1 MRRLYNVGIHLYRF
15 AIYLASFTN
24 EKAAEWIRGR
34 KDIFIRLR
42 KDFEGSTQPLVWF
55 HCASL
60 GEFEQGRPV
69 IEAFR
74 EKFPNY
80 KILLTFFSPSGY
92 EARKD
97 YKGADY
103 IYYLP
108 LDTPSNAKQFTEIAK
123 PSLALFVKYEFW
135 FNYLMELQK
144 RKIPVFLVSARFR
157 ENQYFFTRAGAWFR
171 NQLKLYHTLF
181 LQDKNSESILRKFEI
196 INTLVCGDTRFD
208 RVINIA
214 QQPFSDEVVSE
225 FKNKHRLWLCGS
237 TWENDEIP
245 IFKVFNDLVQSGSTI
260 KLLIVPHEV
269 SEERIT
275 NIQLNCPNSIR
286 YSTATTETSKKAN
299 VMILD
304 KMGMLSFLY
313 RFADIAYVGGG
324 FNKGIHNLPE
334 AAVYAIPV
342 LFGPKYHKF
351 IEAEDL
357 IKCSGGYAISSTGD
371 LKLIV
376 TKLLSDEGFR
386 KGTGAAGLSCIMEG
400 KGATAKIISTLQTVI
415 SAY

>member
-1 MRRLYNVGIHLYRF
+1 MRSLYNLGIHLYRF

-24 EKAAEWIRGR
+24 EKAAKWIRGR
-34 KDIFIRLR
+34 KNIFICLR
-42 KDFEGSTQPLVWF
+42 NDFQGSTQPLAWF

-74 EKFPNY
+74 EKFPTY

-103 IYYLP
+103 VYYLP
-108 LDTPSNAKQFTEIAK
+108 LDTHSNAKQFIEITN
-123 PSLALFVKYEFW
+123 PVVALFVKYEFW

-157 ENQYFFTRAGAWFR
+157 ENQYFFTSAGGWFR
-171 NQLKLYHTLF
+171 KQLKFYHTLF
-181 LQDKNSESILRKFEI
+181 LQDKNSESILRKYGI
-196 INTLVCGDTRFD
+196 VNTLVCGDTRFD
-208 RVINIA
+208 RVLNIT
-214 QQPFSDEVVSE
+214 QQPFSDQLITE
-225 FKNKHRLWLCGS
+225 FKNNHRLWICGS
-237 TWENDEIP
+237 TWENDEMH
-245 IFKVFNDLVQSGSTI
+245 IFNVFNELVQSGNTI

-269 SEERIT
+269 SKEHIT
-275 NIQLNCPNSIR
+275 NIQLNCPTSIK
-286 YSTATTETSKKAN
+286 YSSATAEMSKRAS

-334 AAVYAIPV
+334 AAAYAIPV
-342 LFGPKYHKF
+342 LFGPNYHKF

-357 IKCSGGYAISSTGD
+357 IKCGGGYSISSTGD
-371 LKLIV
+371 LKMIV
-376 TKLLSDEGFR
+376 TKLLSEEGFR
-386 KGTGAAGLSCIMEG
+386 KNSGAAGLSCIREG
-400 KGATAKIISTLQTVI
+400 KGATGKIISTLQTVI
-415 SAY
+415 SVY